1 MVCLFHGDYGP
12 ADPAFIS
19 GSASRWVVDAS
30 LLKGARNIGEVEA
43 IQRHLLKGETL
54 SWCDQG
60 YAWVEQDA
68 VGWFYGAVF
77 VFVILPYLIMNIRA
91 RTRGASWL
99 GVGPKRLDGRPQ
111 LPPLSPFLFGR
122 STPCVRFGRQRSR
135 W

>member
-12 ADPAFIS
+12 VDPAFIS
-19 GSASRWVVDAS
+19 GSASRSVADAS
-30 LLKGARNIGEVEA
+30 LLKSARNIGEVEA
-43 IQRHLLKGETL
+43 IQRLLLKGETV

-68 VGWFYGAVF
+68 VGWFYGAAF
-77 VFVILPYLIMNIRA
+77 MFVILPYLIMKIRA
-91 RTRGASWL
+91 WTRGASWL